1 MVKKCKPLWREADF
15 EVKTAKTDIC
25 KTHHVR
31 STFGRS
37 TAPHYTKLQIRYNTT
52 ATTTAAT
59 TPLYYTHSTS
69 PHFSTLHHHC
79 NYNCND
85 NYDYNGYYS
94 YSYNY
99 NITTTTTST
108 TATTTMQ
115 PQLQLQLQ
123 KILCTSLHY
132 LYTTLHPAVV
142 VEVTTAAATTP
153 KSTNPTTFRSI
164 KGFALPSMHHNNSP
178 PL

>member
-1 MVKKCKPLWREADF
+1 MLKKRTPLWREVYVEF
-15 EVKTAKTDIC
+15 NMHKTHHVQSTFGSWDVQKVQAVVAGSRLRSQKCKKHQKTDIC

-31 STFGRS
+31 STLGRS
-37 TAPHYTKLQIRYNTT
+37 TAPHYTTLQIRYNTT

-69 PHFSTLHHHC
+69 PHFSTLRHHYNY
-79 NYNCND
+79 NYNCNY

-108 TATTTMQ
+108 TATTIQ
-115 PQLQLQLQ
+115 CNCNCSCSY
-123 KILCTSLHY
+123 K
-132 LYTTLHPAVV
+132 
-142 VEVTTAAATTP
+142 
-153 KSTNPTTFRSI
+153 
-164 KGFALPSMHHNNSP
+164 
-178 PL
+178 